1 VRPPRM
7 SRVSVAGASDAAGDA
22 AEGVAVAA
30 SSLAAAAAA
39 LDGGDALGALLTQ
52 AAGALSGLDAGY
64 SALLDATWSGATWTA
79 AAPPAHDGH
88 DSRAADR
95 PAGEW
100 HRAAPAH
107 ERATLLPAEASRIGI
122 ELAESSPRDDHT
134 PHDDSAPVAPER
146 VDAPLEEPPS
156 RGAIKDAA
164 TAILTRDD
172 RRRRSSLR
180 TAKSEDARLNPRFEF
195 IASL

>member
-1 VRPPRM
+1 M

-88 DSRAADR
+88 DSRA
-95 PAGEW
+95 G
-100 HRAAPAH
+100 
-107 ERATLLPAEASRIGI
+107 
-122 ELAESSPRDDHT
+122 PR
-134 PHDDSAPVAPER
+134 
-146 VDAPLEEPPS
+146 
-156 RGAIKDAA
+156 G
-164 TAILTRDD
+164 
-172 RRRRSSLR
+172 
-180 TAKSEDARLNPRFEF
+180 
-195 IASL
+195 